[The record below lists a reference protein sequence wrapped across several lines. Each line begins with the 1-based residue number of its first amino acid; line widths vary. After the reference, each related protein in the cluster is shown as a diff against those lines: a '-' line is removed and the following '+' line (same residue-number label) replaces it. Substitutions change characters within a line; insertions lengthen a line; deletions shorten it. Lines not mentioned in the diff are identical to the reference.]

1 MKRIG
6 VVCILVLAF
15 CGLADSIYL
24 AQHEASGTP
33 LICNVQH
40 LSDCNTVANSP
51 YSYLF
56 GIPLAQYGVLFY
68 AMLFV
73 LAALELVLF
82 DRLLRRVL
90 QGIALICLLSSIYFE
105 AVQVFFIG
113 ALCIYCLASA
123 IITLVIFVFATLIEP
138 LRRREGELPPPAAP
152 PASHETLAPSPDLP
166 QTPEG
171 TRLSMPPVA

>member
-6 VVCILVLAF
+6 VVFILVFAF

-56 GIPLAQYGVLFY
+56 GIPLSEYGVLFY
-68 AMLFV
+68 TILFV

-90 QGIALICLLSSIYFE
+90 QGVALVCLLSSIYFE
-105 AVQVFFIG
+105 SVQVFFIG

-123 IITLVIFVFATLIEP
+123 IITLIIFAFATLIEP
-138 LRRREGELPPPAAP
+138 LREKEGELPPSSAASASGEPAAP
-152 PASHETLAPSPDLP
+152 SDVPE
-166 QTPEG
+166 TPEG